1 MIVAHDL
8 WERNP
13 SSFARERVVLFNL
26 VTTATIA
33 LAVATL
39 FVALLLIS
47 MASVKALIAPHV
59 LEDEFHH
66 AVGVADDLRIAMVLS
81 MLATIGGALGS
92 ALESDDVV
100 REAAYGY
107 RADE

>member
-1 MIVAHDL
+1 VV
-8 WERNP
+8 P
-13 SSFARERVVLFNL
+13 ERVGDGAPVAGLGGDL
-26 VTTATIA
+26 HAE
-33 LAVATL
+33 ATL
-39 FVALLLIS
+39 G
-47 MASVKALIAPHV
+47 KTG
-59 LEDEFHH
+59 EEFGRSPGL
-66 AVGVADDLRIAMVLS
+66 AAYVRIGLVLS